1 MQTPKKKHNAQLKF
15 QPNFEEIDHKL
26 SCGWYVEIE
35 GSGQRKRYLRSI
47 RTEQTTWGL
56 YLNPILNNYPEKLFH

>member
-1 MQTPKKKHNAQLKF
+1 MYPSQQTSIQAMWFTKEMLKPKKIHNAELKF
-15 QPNFEEIDHKL
+15 QPNFEEIDHRL

-47 RTEQTTWGL
+47 KAEQT
-56 YLNPILNNYPEKLFH
+56 N